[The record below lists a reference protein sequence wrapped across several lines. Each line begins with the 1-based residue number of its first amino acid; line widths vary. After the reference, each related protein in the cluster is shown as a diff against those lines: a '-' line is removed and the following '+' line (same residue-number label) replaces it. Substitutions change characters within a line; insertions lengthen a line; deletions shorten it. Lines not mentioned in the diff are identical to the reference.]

1 MAIYS
6 WFTHQKRWLSM
17 VMFVY
22 QRVNQPQLGVWSRKL
37 GVILMFSSFVPD
49 YLGQNHGFPE
59 NYLPNYTSDEFFFKC
74 LVLSGCL
81 FSMWR
86 DQKGMCIF
94 CSPSRVETCW
104 KHQRVVEWYHFSL
117 KKAEKVTWD
126 NGTWPYHSSCRM
138 VSWDIFRF
146 ENVNTGALEI
156 FGSIRIQNAENRT
169 RLFPI
174 HVLFYIAPIFF

>member
-1 MAIYS
+1 
-6 WFTHQKRWLSM
+6 
-17 VMFVY
+17 
-22 QRVNQPQLGVWSRKL
+22 
-37 GVILMFSSFVPD
+37 
-49 YLGQNHGFPE
+49 
-59 NYLPNYTSDEFFFKC
+59 
-74 LVLSGCL
+74 
-81 FSMWR
+81 MWR
-86 DQKGMCIF
+86 DQKGMCI

-174 HVLFYIAPIFF
+174 HVLFYIAPIFFLTTVGRP

>member
-1 MAIYS
+1 M
-6 WFTHQKRWLSM
+6 
-17 VMFVY
+17 
-22 QRVNQPQLGVWSRKL
+22 LGAFR
-37 GVILMFSSFVPD
+37 
-49 YLGQNHGFPE
+49 
-59 NYLPNYTSDEFFFKC
+59 
-74 LVLSGCL
+74 L
-81 FSMWR
+81 FIFHVTRSER
-86 DQKGMCIF
+86 HVHF

-174 HVLFYIAPIFF
+174 HVLFYIAPIFFKRRLAGHRIFSLTPNHLISKVLWLNPIYPQTWTMDDDERKQTMFSQQKHSCPKKHQCRNVF